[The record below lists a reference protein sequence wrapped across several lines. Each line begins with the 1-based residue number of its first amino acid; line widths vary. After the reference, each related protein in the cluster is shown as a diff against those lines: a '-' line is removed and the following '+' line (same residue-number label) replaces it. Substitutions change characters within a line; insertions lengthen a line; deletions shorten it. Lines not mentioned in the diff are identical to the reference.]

1 MAASTLSEQLVKY
14 LTDVHAMEVQ
24 ALAQMR
30 TAPKIAKD
38 AEMAQAY
45 EAHRL
50 ETEQHEALVRERLE
64 ANDAKPSRLQDLL
77 GAVSGKGM
85 VLFARFNPDTPGM
98 LATHAFSYEHME
110 LAAYDLLERVAD
122 QAGDA
127 ERT

>member
-1 MAASTLSEQLVKY
+1 MAADTITEQLVKY

-38 AEMAQAY
+38 PEMAQAY

-64 ANDAKPSRLQDLL
+64 AHDAKPSRLEDLL
-77 GAVSGKGM
+77 GALSGKGF
-85 VLFARFNPDTPGM
+85 VLFARLNPDTPGK

-110 LAAYDLLERVAD
+110 LAAYDLLERVA
-122 QAGDA
+122 
-127 ERT
+127 